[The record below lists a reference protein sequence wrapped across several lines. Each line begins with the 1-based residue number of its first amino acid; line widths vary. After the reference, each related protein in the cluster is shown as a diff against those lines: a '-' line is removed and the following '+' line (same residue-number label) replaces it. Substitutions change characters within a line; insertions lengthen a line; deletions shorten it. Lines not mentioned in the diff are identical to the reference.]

1 MMLGL
6 IATCLITLPG
16 PITAPFAPEGRF
28 AGHWGV
34 DVARPFGSS
43 VQAPLDGVVSHAGSV
58 AGVRSV
64 TIRQGAY
71 LVSLSYLTSVETTI
85 GVAVRR
91 GDLIGR
97 SGSHGASS
105 GFHLGVRVLG
115 VYVDPERL
123 ACSDRTRATMRLL
136 APILPTLVAKD

>member
-1 MMLGL
+1 MLAI

-34 DVARPFGSS
+34 DVALPFGSS
-43 VQAPLDGVVSHAGSV
+43 VPAPLAGVISHAGSV

-71 LVSLSYLTSVETTI
+71 LVSVSYLASVDTTV
-85 GVAVRR
+85 GVVVRR
-91 GDLIGR
+91 GEPIGR
-97 SGSHGASS
+97 AGIHG
-105 GFHLGVRVLG
+105 GGPGLHLGVRLFG
-115 VYVDPERL
+115 VYVDPEPH
-123 ACSDRTRATMRLL
+123 ACLVRAWATMRLL
-136 APILPTLVAKD
+136 PPILPALVTKD